1 MINLADEKVV
11 SFREADGSKVDYVVL
26 DQVLICGSE
35 YVAMAPVKEREH
47 VELFK
52 IKFDKDWNESLEEVE
67 SEKEINMFKQVS
79 KIKM

>member
-1 MINLADEKVV
+1 MSEEKIV
-11 SFREADGSKVDYVVL
+11 SFREADGSKLDYLIL

-35 YVAMAPVKEREH
+35 YVAMAPVKEKEH

-52 IKFDKDWNESLEEVE
+52 IKFDKEWNESLEEVS
-67 SEKEINMFKQVS
+67 SEKEISMFKQVS

>member
-1 MINLADEKVV
+1 MADEKVV
-11 SFREADGSKVDYVVL
+11 SFREANGSKVDYVVL

>member
-1 MINLADEKVV
+1 MADEKVV
-11 SFREADGSKVDYVVL
+11 TFRESDGSKIDYIIL

-67 SEKEINMFKQVS
+67 SEKEIHMFKHVS

>member
-1 MINLADEKVV
+1 MADEKVV

-47 VELFK
+47 IELFK

>member
-1 MINLADEKVV
+1 MADEKVV
-11 SFREADGSKVDYVVL
+11 SFREIDGSKVDYVIL

-47 VELFK
+47 IELFK

>member
-1 MINLADEKVV
+1 MADEKVV
-11 SFREADGSKVDYVVL
+11 SFRETDGSKVDYVIL

-35 YVAMAPVKEREH
+35 YVAMAPIKEREH
-47 VELFK
+47 IELFK

>member
-1 MINLADEKVV
+1 MSDEKVV

-47 VELFK
+47 IELFK

>member
-1 MINLADEKVV
+1 MIRLADEKVV
-11 SFREADGSKVDYVVL
+11 SFREADGSKVDYVIL

-47 VELFK
+47 IELFK

>member
-1 MINLADEKVV
+1 MADEKVV

-79 KIKM
+79 KIKI

>member
-1 MINLADEKVV
+1 MADEKVV
-11 SFREADGSKVDYVVL
+11 SFREADGSKVDYVIL

-47 VELFK
+47 IELFK

>member
-1 MINLADEKVV
+1 MADEKVV
-11 SFREADGSKVDYVVL
+11 SFWEADGSKIDYIIL

>member
-1 MINLADEKVV
+1 MADEKVV

>member
-1 MINLADEKVV
+1 MIKLADEKVV
-11 SFREADGSKVDYVVL
+11 SFRETDGSKVDYVIL

-47 VELFK
+47 IELFK